1 MEEGKAYGQKQKAK
15 QDSGKSKR
23 YRQNEKERIANLP
36 APERDLEIEKK
47 RIDNRRRQSAS
58 RARKKAAKALAELA
72 SDPFVAHT
80 ATIAI
85 GAASPVRTTAP
96 IAQAGVKGPVPKGC
110 NLPSYNKGELV
121 FPPKDMST
129 HDVGQVLEGLFDYM
143 NRNWKKEVEL
153 YIVEACAS
161 GESKMTGV
169 REISGGRYEF
179 FVKAKGKNSYA
190 FQSILKKSEQARA
203 AGDEDKVNDG
213 YVCKVIE
220 KIIEFAIQQAKTIE
234 MLSSGY
240 DMQNF
245 GFIMSYGHVPKQD
258 IHIDLENEAHYQLG
272 LLCSRGSHMTSEYTP
287 EGRIMEK
294 GDNLSAVWDNMPHNL
309 AGKLSAIEDVQKLLD
324 GYGPLLSTKLKKAN
338 KDGQSAKLPIGTVLC
353 LPGRVPHCGPEVQWP
368 QSFRAVLFFTATPV
382 GSAEYNVDVQYCR
395 TTLVSDIILH
405 SWTRLLIAEREYML
419 TKLYDVG
426 LTNDG
431 RNVAS
436 HVVHKH
442 MNKIIV
448 AISQAAKK
456 GRTQRRSL
464 ITALAS
470 DESWGVGDAAYAKWM
485 GDDGTIFDY
494 SIPEY

>member
-1 MEEGKAYGQKQKAK
+1 
-15 QDSGKSKR
+15 
-23 YRQNEKERIANLP
+23 
-36 APERDLEIEKK
+36 
-47 RIDNRRRQSAS
+47 
-58 RARKKAAKALAELA
+58 
-72 SDPFVAHT
+72 
-80 ATIAI
+80 
-85 GAASPVRTTAP
+85 
-96 IAQAGVKGPVPKGC
+96 
-110 NLPSYNKGELV
+110 
-121 FPPKDMST
+121 
-129 HDVGQVLEGLFDYM
+129 
-143 NRNWKKEVEL
+143 
-153 YIVEACAS
+153 
-161 GESKMTGV
+161 
-169 REISGGRYEF
+169 
-179 FVKAKGKNSYA
+179 
-190 FQSILKKSEQARA
+190 
-203 AGDEDKVNDG
+203 
-213 YVCKVIE
+213 
-220 KIIEFAIQQAKTIE
+220 
-234 MLSSGY
+234 
-240 DMQNF
+240 
-245 GFIMSYGHVPKQD
+245 
-258 IHIDLENEAHYQLG
+258 
-272 LLCSRGSHMTSEYTP
+272 MTSEYTP

-353 LPGRVPHCGPEVQWP
+353 LPGRVPHCGPEVQWA